1 MNEIEQ
7 LRLQITKVASDII
20 ELIAKRQHRAKKIG
34 QYKKK
39 NNMQVYDRTREA
51 LLREFHDNVCSE
63 HKVSATMVARIFEI
77 LIEESRKVQNDE

>member
-1 MNEIEQ
+1 
-7 LRLQITKVASDII
+7 
-20 ELIAKRQHRAKKIG
+20 
-34 QYKKK
+34 
-39 NNMQVYDRTREA
+39 MQVYDRTREA